1 MIGAVLKTAL
11 WIGVIDA
18 VAAAAILAF
27 LYTPE
32 SNVLML
38 VASALLVLLAGVLL
52 LLSSASAAHGLVRG
66 ASPWASIGAAARH
79 LPLICVVLVVLGVVC
94 GGAGWFETW
103 WMSRAG
109 EFDAAAIAAGDVTR
123 TGWVHTAVHWIVVL
137 VQWVLVP
144 AWFATALAWVA
155 GYERRDV
162 LTLKWLTA
170 GLEWRLLLIT
180 VLGVVLLV
188 WLPWRYVYW
197 RPTALPASTLEPVF
211 AGGKLLIVYLL
222 SQLAWAATLY
232 TAAGRVPAPAGPI
245 VGAQIGTQAGAA
257 S

>member
-1 MIGAVLKTAL
+1 MIGAVVRTAI
-11 WIGVIDA
+11 WIGAIDG
-18 VAAAAILAF
+18 VAGIAILAF

-52 LLSSASAAHGLVRG
+52 MLSSASAAHGLVRG
-66 ASPWASIGAAARH
+66 ASPWASVGAAARH
-79 LPLICVVLVVLGVVC
+79 LPLILLILTVLGVLC

-109 EFDAAAIAAGDVTR
+109 EFDAAAIAAGDITR
-123 TGWVHTAVHWIVVL
+123 TGWVHTAVHWMVVL

-144 AWFATALAWVA
+144 AWFATALAWIA

-170 GLEWRLLLIT
+170 GLEWRLLLVTII
-180 VLGVVLLV
+180 GVVLLV

-197 RPTALPASTLEPVF
+197 RPTGLPASTFEPVF
-211 AGGKLLIVYLL
+211 AGSKLLFVYLL
-222 SQLAWAATLY
+222 SQLAWAAILW
-232 TAAGRVPAPAGPI
+232 TAARRVPAPVSTMA
-245 VGAQIGTQAGAA
+245 GTQVGMTAGAPN
-257 S
+257 